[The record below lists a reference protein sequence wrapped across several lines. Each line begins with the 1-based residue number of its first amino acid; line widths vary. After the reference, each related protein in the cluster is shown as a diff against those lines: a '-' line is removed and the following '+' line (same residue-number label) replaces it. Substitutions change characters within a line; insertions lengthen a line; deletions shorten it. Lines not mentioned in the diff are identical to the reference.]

1 MRKLPGRM
9 VLLAEEKETN
19 SKVTGKTVAVPSA
32 HLTCKTT
39 EMTRDSGGK
48 YGASTETSSTQC
60 NVSNRLDRQVGIV
73 VVYLLTSR

>member
-9 VLLAEEKETN
+9 VLLAEGKETN

-32 HLTCKTT
+32 QLTCITT
-39 EMTRDSGGK
+39 AMTRDSGGK

-60 NVSNRLDRQVGIV
+60 SVSNRQDRQVGIV